1 MGRVKIKVV
10 KRTAWRLFLEYPDI
24 WTRDFEKNKKLV
36 QALLKKVSKKFR
48 NQIAG
53 YLVRLVRFK
62 EEGKLKPEQIEAK
75 KRLLVTAQQ

>member
-1 MGRVKIKVV
+1 MGRVKPKIV
-10 KRTAWRLFLEYPDI
+10 KKTAIRLFVDYPDI
-24 WTRDFEKNKKLV
+24 WTRDFEKNKRLV

-62 EEGKLKPEQIEAK
+62 EEGKLKLYELERKAAK
-75 KRLLVTAQQ
+75 

>member
-10 KRTAWRLFLEYPDI
+10 KRTALELFKRYPDI
-24 WTRDFEKNKKLV
+24 WTKDFEKNKKLV

-53 YLVRLVRFK
+53 YLVRLVKFK
-62 EEGKLKPEQIEAK
+62 EQNKLPIQYL
-75 KRLLVTAQQ
+75 R